1 MKNRILILAVALI
14 LSSCATKS
22 SFHTFYQENKQESDF
37 SISISA
43 FIGNMFIPK
52 KDLGEYK
59 SLLRKAKNYD
69 LMVFSDSE
77 AILDKKLNKFIKRK
91 KYSTI
96 FRVAEN
102 GDKVQLYFLK
112 DNNMI
117 KEILLKVKSEND
129 YVLIGAKTK
138 ILEED
143 LNRIIK
149 KSELKITSN

>member
-1 MKNRILILAVALI
+1 
-14 LSSCATKS
+14 
-22 SFHTFYQENKQESDF
+22 
-37 SISISA
+37 
-43 FIGNMFIPK
+43 MFITK
-52 KDLGEYK
+52 VDLGESK
-59 SLLRKAKNYD
+59 SLFRKAKNYD

-149 KSELKITSN
+149 KSELNITSN